1 MGRYSVTVSYFK
13 DLSFSFSLNYFSI
26 ILKERRFDLR

>member
-1 MGRYSVTVSYFK
+1 VGRYSVTVSYFN

-26 ILKERRFDLR
+26 ILKERGFDLK